1 MFTWNG
7 LDNLHEFFQGDKPSS
22 VQLSLLSR
30 DVLKQNLRACY
41 CNVKDIDK
49 RKVGELVEII
59 RQFWDKLEKQRARC
73 LKGEKMI
80 GDYIML
86 DNSVESD
93 PTMEIFVK
101 TLTGL
106 KVSVLVKDGDTI
118 DMNDFVNLNID
129 IDDSGFIDEVVS
141 EQPPAAEQHE
151 EEVHTQT
158 NTQSNNQALKHK
170 GHGSAGA
177 RERAQCEGG
186 GRVLADHGHGFYR
199 CHGNHQLQRIGGG

>member
-1 MFTWNG
+1 MAPKKAPVFTWNG
-7 LDNLHEFFQGDKPSS
+7 LDNLHEFFQGDKPTS

-73 LKGEKMI
+73 VKGEKMI

-101 TLTGL
+101 TLTGQ

-118 DMNDFVNLNID
+118 DMNDFVNINID
-129 IDDSGFIDEVVS
+129 IDNSGFIDEVVS
-141 EQPPAAEQHE
+141 EQQPVAEQHE

-158 NTQSNNQALKHK
+158 NTQSNDQAFKHT
-170 GHGSAGA
+170 GHGNAGA
-177 RERAQCEGG
+177 RE
-186 GRVLADHGHGFYR
+186 
-199 CHGNHQLQRIGGG
+199 